1 MNNPQIETDL
11 EKIRSESLK
20 KILVEILEQQKITN
34 TRLTKLETDINAW
47 GTWLRTG
54 SGAIIFIVSVSFL
67 GVLIGL
73 LLPISLNL
81 WRNSV

>member
-1 MNNPQIETDL
+1 MTNPNIQTNL
-11 EKIRSESLK
+11 EKLESDSLK
-20 KILVEILEQQKITN
+20 EILVEILEQQKLTSD
-34 TRLTKLETDINAW
+34 RLKDLEDEINAW

-54 SGAIIFIVSVSFL
+54 SGAIIFIVSISFL

-81 WRNSV
+81 YRNLG